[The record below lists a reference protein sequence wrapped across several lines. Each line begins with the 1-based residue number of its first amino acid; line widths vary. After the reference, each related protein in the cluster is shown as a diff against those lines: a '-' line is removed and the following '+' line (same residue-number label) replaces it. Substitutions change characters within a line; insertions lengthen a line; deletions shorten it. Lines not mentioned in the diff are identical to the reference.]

1 MRRLRGALG
10 RAAGRTPGREK
21 RRGKAVKA
29 MAYAVIVGGVG
40 IAAYGALGMS
50 LPLVLVGAS
59 FIAMGTF
66 TRSMMWDT
74 KDISEKIFEG
84 LDKLLEGQEKLLEG
98 QDKLLEGQ
106 DEILKS
112 IRGPIELDDD
122 GEPVEPD
129 YAKNNLMSKM
139 DELIAAVNRL
149 ADKNP

>member
-1 MRRLRGALG
+1 MKAAWRMLRGALG
-10 RAAGRTPGREK
+10 RIARRTAWQNERK
-21 RRGKAVKA
+21 GKAVKA

-40 IAAYGALGMS
+40 IVVHGALDMS

-59 FIAMGTF
+59 FIATGTF

-74 KDISEKIFEG
+74 KDISEKIFEWLKLLHDG
-84 LDKLLEGQEKLLEG
+84 QVRIEGKLDNVHAAIMGPPELDK
-98 QDKLLEGQ
+98 
-106 DEILKS
+106 
-112 IRGPIELDDD
+112 D
-122 GEPVEPD
+122 GKPVKPD